1 MNFVS
6 EFSTNDFLYMLK
18 GLGVSVSITLW
29 AVVFGTLLGV
39 VFGYIRSAVGAVANF
54 AIGSILDVFR
64 SVPLLI
70 QLILFNALGSILK
83 LGFSPF
89 QISCIVLS
97 IYTASYVSETV
108 RSGITSV
115 PPALLRSARSLGLTY
130 LQTLK
135 SIVFPLA
142 LRVSFPTWVGITLGV
157 FKDTSLVLWIGII
170 ELLKSSQIIIT
181 RTQEPILILSIAG
194 LLYFIVSFGFT
205 RMANRVEKK
214 WEEYEI

>member
-18 GLGVSVSITLW
+18 GLGISASITLW
-29 AVVFGTLLGV
+29 AVVCGTLLGIILG
-39 VFGYIRSAVGAVANF
+39 FIRSAVGALLNF
-54 AIGSILDVFR
+54 MMGSILDVFR

-83 LGFSPF
+83 LGISPF
-89 QISCIVLS
+89 QVSCLVLS
-97 IYTASYVSETV
+97 VYTAAYVSETV
-108 RSGITSV
+108 RSGIQSV
-115 PPALLRSARSLGLTY
+115 PRALLRSARSLGLTY
-130 LQTLK
+130 LQTLRE
-135 SIVFPLA
+135 IVFPLA

-181 RTQEPILILSIAG
+181 RTQEPLLILSIAG

-205 RMANRVEKK
+205 RLANRVEKK
-214 WEEYEI
+214 WEQYEL

>member
-18 GLGVSVSITLW
+18 GLGVSISLTLW
-29 AVVFGTLLGV
+29 AVAFGTVLGIILGFV
-39 VFGYIRSAVGAVANF
+39 RSAVGALLNF
-54 AIGSILDVFR
+54 MMGSILDVFR

-89 QISCIVLS
+89 QVSCIVLS
-97 IYTASYVSETV
+97 AYTAAYVSETV
-108 RSGITSV
+108 RSGILSV

-130 LQTLK
+130 FQTLRE
-135 SIVFPLA
+135 IVFPLA

-181 RTQEPILILSIAG
+181 RTQEPLLILSIAG
-194 LLYFIVSFGFT
+194 LLYFVVSFGFT
-205 RMANRVEKK
+205 RAANRVEKK
-214 WEEYEI
+214 WEQYEL

>member
-18 GLGVSVSITLW
+18 GLGISISITLW
-29 AVVFGTLLGV
+29 AVVFGTFLGII
-39 VFGYIRSAVGAVANF
+39 FGFIRSAVGALLNF
-54 AIGSILDVFR
+54 MMGSILDVFR

-83 LGFSPF
+83 LGISPF
-89 QISCIVLS
+89 QVSCLVLS
-97 IYTASYVSETV
+97 VYTAAYVSEAV
-108 RSGITSV
+108 RSGIQSV
-115 PPALLRSARSLGLTY
+115 PLAIIRSARSLGLTY
-130 LQTLK
+130 FQTLRG
-135 SIVFPLA
+135 IIFPLA

-181 RTQEPILILSIAG
+181 RTQEPLLILSIAG

-205 RMANRVEKK
+205 RVANRLEKK
-214 WEEYEI
+214 WEEYEL

>member
-6 EFSTNDFLYMLK
+6 EFSVNDFLYMLK
-18 GLGVSVSITLW
+18 GLSVSISLALW
-29 AVVFGTLLGV
+29 AVIFGTLLGI
-39 VFGYIRSAVGAVANF
+39 VFGFIRSAVGAFLNF
-54 AIGSILDVFR
+54 IMGSMLDIFR

-83 LGFSPF
+83 LGYSPF
-89 QISCIVLS
+89 QMSCVVLS

-108 RSGITSV
+108 RSGILSV
-115 PPALLRSARSLGLTY
+115 SPAIIRSARSLGLGY
-130 LQTLK
+130 FQTLRE
-135 SIVFPLA
+135 IVFPLA

-181 RTQEPILILSIAG
+181 RTQEPILILTIAG
-194 LLYFIVSFGFT
+194 FLYFIVSFGFT
-205 RMANRVEKK
+205 RIANRVEKK
-214 WEEYEI
+214 WEQYDL

>member
-18 GLGVSVSITLW
+18 GLGVSISITLW
-29 AVVFGTLLGV
+29 AVASGTVLGV
-39 VFGYIRSAVGAVANF
+39 VLGFIRSAVGAVANF
-54 AIGSILDVFR
+54 MIGSILDVFR

-70 QLILFNALGSILK
+70 QLILFNALSSILK

-89 QISCIVLS
+89 LVSCLVLS
-97 IYTASYVSETV
+97 IYTAAFVSETV
-108 RSGITSV
+108 RSGLLSV
-115 PPALLRSARSLGLTY
+115 PPAIIRSARSLGLTY

-135 SIVFPLA
+135 AIVFPLA
-142 LRVSFPTWVGITLGV
+142 LRVSFPTWVGVALGV

-170 ELLKSSQIIIT
+170 ELLKASQIIIT
-181 RTQEPILILSIAG
+181 RTQEPIIILSVAG

-205 RMANRVEKK
+205 RLANRVEKK
-214 WEEYEI
+214 WEQYEL

>member
-6 EFSTNDFLYMLK
+6 EFSFNDLQFMLE
-18 GLGVSVSITLW
+18 GLGISVMLTLW
-29 AVVFGTLLGV
+29 AVVLGTALGV
-39 VFGYIRSAVGAVANF
+39 VLGFVRSAVGMVANF
-54 AIGSILDVFR
+54 LIGSILDLFR

-89 QISCIVLS
+89 QISCVVLS
-97 IYTASYVSETV
+97 IYTASYVSEAV

-115 PPALLRSARSLGLTY
+115 PPALLKSARSLGLTY
-130 LQTLK
+130 FQTLK
-135 SIVFPLA
+135 EIVFPLA
-142 LRVSFPTWVGITLGV
+142 LRVSFPTWVGISLGV

-170 ELLKSSQIIIT
+170 ELLKASQIIIT

-194 LLYFIVSFGFT
+194 GLYFIVSFGFT
-205 RMANRVEKK
+205 RIANRVEKR
-214 WEEYEI
+214 WEKYEL

>member
-18 GLGVSVSITLW
+18 GLGVSISITLW
-29 AVVFGTLLGV
+29 AVASGTVLGV
-39 VFGYIRSAVGAVANF
+39 ILGFIRSAVGALSNF
-54 AIGSILDVFR
+54 IMGSILDVFR

-70 QLILFNALGSILK
+70 QLILFNALSSILK

-89 QISCIVLS
+89 LVSCLVLS
-97 IYTASYVSETV
+97 IYTAAFVSETV
-108 RSGITSV
+108 RSGILSV
-115 PPALLRSARSLGLTY
+115 PPAIIRSARSLGLTY

-135 SIVFPLA
+135 AIVFPLA
-142 LRVSFPTWVGITLGV
+142 LRVSFPTWVGVALGV

-170 ELLKSSQIIIT
+170 ELLKASQIIIT
-181 RTQEPILILSIAG
+181 RTQEPIIILSIAG

-205 RMANRVEKK
+205 RLANRVEKK
-214 WEEYEI
+214 WEQYEL

>member
-1 MNFVS
+1 MDFVS

-18 GLGVSVSITLW
+18 GLGISVSITLW
-29 AVVFGTLLGV
+29 AVVCGTLLGIILG
-39 VFGYIRSAVGAVANF
+39 FIRSAVGALLNF
-54 AIGSILDVFR
+54 VMGSILDVFR

-83 LGFSPF
+83 LGISPF
-89 QISCIVLS
+89 QVSCLVLS
-97 IYTASYVSETV
+97 VYTAAYVSETV
-108 RSGITSV
+108 RSGIQSV
-115 PPALLRSARSLGLTY
+115 PRAILRSARSLGLTY
-130 LQTLK
+130 LQTLWE
-135 SIVFPLA
+135 IVFPLA

-181 RTQEPILILSIAG
+181 RTQEPLLILSIAG

-205 RMANRVEKK
+205 RLANRVEKK
-214 WEEYEI
+214 WEQYEL

>member
-18 GLGVSVSITLW
+18 GLGISISITLW
-29 AVVFGTLLGV
+29 AVVFGTLLGII
-39 VFGYIRSAVGAVANF
+39 FGFIRSAVGALLNF
-54 AIGSILDVFR
+54 MMGSILDVFR

-83 LGFSPF
+83 LGISPF
-89 QISCIVLS
+89 QVSCLVLS
-97 IYTASYVSETV
+97 VYTAAYVSEAV
-108 RSGITSV
+108 RSGIQSV
-115 PPALLRSARSLGLTY
+115 PLALLRSARSLGLTY
-130 LQTLK
+130 FQTLREV
-135 SIVFPLA
+135 VFPLA

-181 RTQEPILILSIAG
+181 RTQEPLLILSIAG

-205 RMANRVEKK
+205 RVANRLEKK
-214 WEEYEI
+214 WEEYEL